1 MLQVRLNR
9 SHHKIGI
16 VSDHHTWQ
24 RIFDVTGVDFSLRV
38 LSCIILSSS
47 AYICVDSAAGAV
59 VGFSGVFRDRL
70 SLLKMGVRKCLVVD
84 LKNSLVDLTSA
95 C

>member
-1 MLQVRLNR
+1 M
-9 SHHKIGI
+9 
-16 VSDHHTWQ
+16 
-24 RIFDVTGVDFSLRV
+24 SLRV

-59 VGFSGVFRDRL
+59 IGFSGVFRDRL
-70 SLLKMGVRKCLVVD
+70 SFLKMDVRKCLAIN
-84 LKNSLVDLTSA
+84 LKTSLVVLASA